1 MFITLEG
8 PDGSGKTSHIKALED
23 WLLGLGKDIF
33 VTREPGGT
41 SISEQIRDVIHDMK
55 NTEMHP
61 RTEALL
67 YQAARAQNVEQ
78 SLKPKLANG
87 VIVLCDRFYDST
99 MAYQGYGHHSIPL
112 DQLSKVIQFATGG
125 LKPDLTILIDLDVKI
140 GLARKTSQE
149 EWNRLDAYDLAF
161 HERVRAGFLELAK
174 AEPERFVVIDGDDE
188 WGTIQQKIRS
198 AILAKIQ
205 A

>member
-8 PDGSGKTSHIKALED
+8 PDGSGKTSHVKPIAEWLES
-23 WLLGLGKDIF
+23 LGKQVF

-41 SISEQIRDVIHDMK
+41 SISEQIRDVIHNLN

-78 SLKPKLANG
+78 ALKPKLEQG
-87 VIVLCDRFYDST
+87 MIVICDRFYDST
-99 MAYQGYGHHSIPL
+99 LAYQGYGHRTIPL
-112 DQLSKVIQFATGG
+112 DQLRTIIKFATSG
-125 LKPDLTILIDLDVKI
+125 LKPDLTILIDLDVEE
-140 GLARKTSQE
+140 GLKRKTEQA

-161 HERVRAGFLELAK
+161 HERVRAGYLELAK
-174 AEPERFVVIDGDDE
+174 EEPSRWVVIPGKDSWE
-188 WGTIQQKIRS
+188 NIQKQIRVVIS
-198 AILAKIQ
+198 NRLAG
-205 A
+205 

>member
-23 WLLGLGKDIF
+23 WLLEQGKEIF

-78 SLKPKLANG
+78 SLKPKLAKG
-87 VIVLCDRFYDST
+87 TVVLCDRFFDST
-99 MAYQGYGHHSIPL
+99 MAYQGYGHRSIPL
-112 DQLSKVIQFATGG
+112 DQLREIIQFATGG
-125 LKPDLTILIDLDVKI
+125 LKPDLTILIDLDVKV
-140 GLARKTSQE
+140 GLTRKTNQD

-174 AEPERFVVIDGDDE
+174 AEPERFEVIDGDDE
-188 WGTIQQKIRS
+188 WQVIQNKIRA
-198 AILAKIQ
+198 AIRARLVF
-205 A
+205 

>member
-23 WLLGLGKDIF
+23 WLLELGKDIF

-78 SLKPKLANG
+78 SLKPKLADG

-112 DQLSKVIQFATGG
+112 DQLRGVVQFATGG
-125 LKPDLTILIDLDVKI
+125 LKPDLTILIDLDVKV

-161 HERVRAGFLELAK
+161 HERVRAGFLELAGN
-174 AEPERFVVIDGDDE
+174 EPERFVVIDGDDE
-188 WGTIQQKIRS
+188 WETIQQKIRS
-198 AILAKIQ
+198 AILAKIEG
-205 A
+205 

>member
-8 PDGSGKTSHIKALED
+8 PDGSGKTSHIRALED
-23 WLLGLGKDIF
+23 WLQELGKDFF

-78 SLKPKLANG
+78 SLRPKLARG
-87 VIVLCDRFYDST
+87 MIVLCDRFSDST
-99 MAYQGYGHHSIPL
+99 MAYQGYGHRSIPL
-112 DQLSKVIQFATGG
+112 DQLREVIHFATGG
-125 LKPDLTILIDLDVKI
+125 LKPDLTILIDLDVKV
-140 GLARKTSQE
+140 GLARKTSQD

-161 HERVRAGFLELAK
+161 HERVRSGFLELAK
-174 AEPERFVVIDGDDE
+174 AEPERFVVINGDDVWE
-188 WGTIQQKIRS
+188 LIQQQIRS
-198 AILAKIQ
+198 AILARLGS
-205 A
+205 